1 MNEKKSISLM
11 SLGVNQNAEV
21 AFIDAGKEA
30 AKRLADLGL
39 TPSTPVKVLKKTLFF
54 GPIEIEARGCKLA
67 LGRGIASKIWV
78 KEI

>member
-1 MNEKKSISLM
+1 MNEKESKNLM
-11 SLGVNQNAEV
+11 NLKINQNAKI

-39 TPSTPVKVLKKTLFF
+39 TPSTPIKVLKKTLFF

-67 LGRGIASKIWV
+67 LGRGIASKVWV

>member
-1 MNEKKSISLM
+1 MNLKI
-11 SLGVNQNAEV
+11 NQNAKV

-39 TPSTPVKVLKKTLFF
+39 TPGTPIKVLKKTLFF
-54 GPIEIEARGCKLA
+54 GPIEIEAGGCKLA
-67 LGRGIASKIWV
+67 LGREIASKVWI

>member
-11 SLGVNQNAEV
+11 NLKINQNAEV

-39 TPSTPVKVLKKTLFF
+39 TPNTLVKVLKKTLFF

-67 LGRGIASKIWV
+67 LGRGIASKVWV